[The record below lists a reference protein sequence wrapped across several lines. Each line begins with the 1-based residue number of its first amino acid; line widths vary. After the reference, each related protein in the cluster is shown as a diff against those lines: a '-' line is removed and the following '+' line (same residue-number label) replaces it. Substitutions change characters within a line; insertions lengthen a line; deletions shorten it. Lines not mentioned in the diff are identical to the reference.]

1 MNCLSVMESEPTS
14 TEETDM
20 SQSGPRNFYCHQ
32 CNSRTRI
39 SIEVSKI
46 RLYNNQHCEKFCLSS
61 VILTTL
67 FQFQGIHMFNMW
79 LWIYRRNC

>member
-39 SIEVSKI
+39 SIEVSKT
-46 RLYNNQHCEKFCLSS
+46 RLYNN
-61 VILTTL
+61 
-67 FQFQGIHMFNMW
+67 
-79 LWIYRRNC
+79 